1 MTVFVA
7 FVIEESERYLV
18 DPRSS
23 LLGVYETE
31 DEAEDEIYNY
41 LILNY
46 DYEDADTVA
55 EDFSDCYNI
64 EKVTI
69 GKTYL

>member
-7 FVIEESERYLV
+7 FVIEERERYLV

-23 LLGVYETE
+23 FLGVYKTE
-31 DEAEDEIYNY
+31 NEAEEAVYNY
-41 LILNY
+41 LIENY
-46 DYEDADTVA
+46 DYEDANTVA
-55 EDFSDCYNI
+55 EEFFDCYNI
-64 EKVTI
+64 EEATI